1 MMIQK
6 CEEIMKKGNF
16 TMMEVVKALE
26 NNAGA
31 EDAALFELQK
41 NQLKP
46 FLMRIWGPPVGV
58 ENDEAAPREGRS
70 NQTSTILSYLTKHY
84 LKKKIISKISRNSRH
99 KNKTKI

>member
-1 MMIQK
+1 
-6 CEEIMKKGNF
+6 MKKGNF

>member
-1 MMIQK
+1 
-6 CEEIMKKGNF
+6 
-16 TMMEVVKALE
+16 MMEVVKALE

-58 ENDEAAPREGRS
+58 ENDEAAPREGR
-70 NQTSTILSYLTKHY
+70 
-84 LKKKIISKISRNSRH
+84 
-99 KNKTKI
+99 

>member
-1 MMIQK
+1 
-6 CEEIMKKGNF
+6 MKKGNF
-16 TMMEVVKALE
+16 AMAEVVKAME

-58 ENDEAAPREGRS
+58 ENDEAAPREGQRIFPES
-70 NQTSTILSYLTKHY
+70 PFADLET
-84 LKKKIISKISRNSRH
+84 
-99 KNKTKI
+99 

>member
-1 MMIQK
+1 
-6 CEEIMKKGNF
+6 MKKGNF

-70 NQTSTILSYLTKHY
+70 NQTLKISSYLIKHY
-84 LKKKIISKISRNSRH
+84 LKE
-99 KNKTKI
+99 KNLKFLEL